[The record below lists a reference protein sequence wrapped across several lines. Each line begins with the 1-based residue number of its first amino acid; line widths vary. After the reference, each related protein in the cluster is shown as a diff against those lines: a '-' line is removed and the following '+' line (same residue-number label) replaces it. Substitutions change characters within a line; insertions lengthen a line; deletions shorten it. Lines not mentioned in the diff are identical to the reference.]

1 MADGVIIGAGPN
13 GLVAAN
19 VLADAGWDVLVL
31 EAQPEPGGAVR
42 SGELTLPG
50 YVHDRFSSFYPLSVA
65 SPAMRQLHLER
76 QGLRW
81 LRAPTV
87 LAHVF
92 DDGQSV
98 VLSPDVEQTAKS
110 VEQWGD
116 GDGDAWRQLAARWDQ
131 VGQELIGAL
140 FGPFPPVGP
149 SLRLARRLRR
159 PREVLDFARF
169 ALLPVR
175 RLAAE
180 HFNGQ
185 GASMLL
191 AGNTLHTDLGP
202 DSTLGGFFG
211 WLLAMLGQSLGFPV
225 PEGGSGA
232 LTAALVSRLE
242 SRGGRVECRSEVR
255 RVIVRDGRAVGV
267 QLADGSSVDATRAV
281 LADVVAPHL
290 YLDLVGQELLPGSL
304 LQDLQHFELD
314 HGTVK
319 VDWALREPIPWSDP
333 AARTAGTLHLGGN
346 MDDLVEFAA
355 DLSCGRVPRHPF
367 CLFGQMTMIDPS
379 RSPAGT
385 ETAWAYTHVPQIIK
399 SDPISGITGR
409 WDAGEADA
417 MAARMEEMVEQ
428 RAPGFRSLIAG
439 RSVSTPK
446 NLEADD
452 SNLVGGAVNGGTA
465 QLHQQL
471 VFRPVPG
478 RGGPDTPIKRLY
490 LASASAHPGG
500 GVHGAC
506 GANAARAALRA
517 WRLQRVIR

>member
-1 MADGVIIGAGPN
+1 
-13 GLVAAN
+13 
-19 VLADAGWDVLVL
+19 
-31 EAQPEPGGAVR
+31 
-42 SGELTLPG
+42 
-50 YVHDRFSSFYPLSVA
+50 
-65 SPAMRQLHLER
+65 
-76 QGLRW
+76 
-81 LRAPTV
+81 
-87 LAHVF
+87 
-92 DDGQSV
+92 
-98 VLSPDVEQTAKS
+98 
-110 VEQWGD
+110 
-116 GDGDAWRQLAARWDQ
+116 
-131 VGQELIGAL
+131 
-140 FGPFPPVGP
+140 
-149 SLRLARRLRR
+149 
-159 PREVLDFARF
+159 
-169 ALLPVR
+169 
-175 RLAAE
+175 
-180 HFNGQ
+180 
-185 GASMLL
+185 MLL

-255 RVIVRDGRAVGV
+255 RVVVRDGRAVGV

-290 YLDLVGQELLPGSL
+290 YLDLVGQEVLPGSL